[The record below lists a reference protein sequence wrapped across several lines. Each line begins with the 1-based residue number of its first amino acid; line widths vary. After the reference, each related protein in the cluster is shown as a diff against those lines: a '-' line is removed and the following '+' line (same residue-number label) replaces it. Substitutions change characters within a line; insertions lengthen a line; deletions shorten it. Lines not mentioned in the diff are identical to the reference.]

1 MQFDKSELEKF
12 RGSDNYEI
20 IEMSTL
26 TNDNLHVLKKLF
38 LGVLE
43 DREGVN
49 DSILFEESDGFSKP
63 SSKAER
69 TLNIMLLGE
78 PRVGKTS
85 FFGKFFD
92 NDRAEENYL
101 VTVGKIK
108 IKF

>member
-1 MQFDKSELEKF
+1 L
-12 RGSDNYEI
+12 
-20 IEMSTL
+20 
-26 TNDNLHVLKKLF
+26 
-38 LGVLE
+38 
-43 DREGVN
+43 
-49 DSILFEESDGFSKP
+49 DGFTKP

-101 VTVGKIK
+101 VTVGK
-108 IKF
+108 